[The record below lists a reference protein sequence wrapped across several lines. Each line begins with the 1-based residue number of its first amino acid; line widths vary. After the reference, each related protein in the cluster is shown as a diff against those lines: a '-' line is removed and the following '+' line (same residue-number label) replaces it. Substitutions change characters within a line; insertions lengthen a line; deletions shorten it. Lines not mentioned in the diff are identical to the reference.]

1 MNDAAVNRF
10 VIVHSN
16 AQMLADVT
24 AARWLLR
31 IVDTQAVRRP
41 LHYVLTGGTMG
52 IAVLASA
59 LRSPLVNAVDWSGV
73 HLWWGDERF
82 LKDGDSDRNEVQARD
97 ALLGALLKAGMLPED
112 NIHPIPA
119 KDKWRSDPA
128 QAAET
133 YATELAKYAAPGSTV
148 VPDFDVVML
157 GMGPDGHVAS
167 LFPEYGDILYD
178 QGVTVSITDS
188 PKPPPERV
196 SLTFPS
202 INSAREVWLII
213 AGAEKAE
220 KAAEALAGG
229 PIDDVPAAGVHG
241 RHKTLFLMDT
251 AAADAP

>member
-1 MNDAAVNRF
+1 MEDAVNNRF

-31 IVDTQAVRRP
+31 IVDAQATRRP

-82 LKDGDSDRNEVQARD
+82 LKDGDSERNEVQARE
-97 ALLGALLKAGMLPED
+97 ALLGPLLKAGMLPED

-119 KDKWRSDPA
+119 KDKWRNDPA
-128 QAAET
+128 QAAAT
-133 YATELAKYAAPGSTV
+133 YAEELAKYAAPGSP

-167 LFPEYGDILYD
+167 LFPEYGEVLYD

-202 INSAREVWLII
+202 LNSAREVWLIV

-220 KAAEALAGG
+220 KAAEALTGG
-229 PIDDVPAAGVHG
+229 QIDDVPAAGIEG
-241 RHKTLFLMDT
+241 RFRTLWLLDT

>member
-1 MNDAAVNRF
+1 MSDVAPNRF

-16 AQMLADVT
+16 AQTLADVT

-31 IVDTQAVRRP
+31 IVDAQAHRRP
-41 LHYVLTGGTMG
+41 LHYALTGGTMG
-52 IAVLASA
+52 IAVLESA

-82 LKDGDSDRNEVQARD
+82 VKDGDPDRNEQQARD
-97 ALLGALLKAGMLPED
+97 ALLGPLVKAGLLPED
-112 NIHPIPA
+112 NIHAIPA
-119 KDKWRSDPA
+119 KDKWRSTPA
-128 QAAET
+128 EAAET
-133 YATELAKYAAPGSTV
+133 YAQELAKFAAPDSP

-167 LFPEYGDILYD
+167 LFPEYGETLYD
-178 QGVTVSITDS
+178 AGVTVSITDS

-202 INSAREVWLII
+202 INSAREVWLIV

-229 PIDDVPAAGVHG
+229 IIDDVPAAGVHG
-241 RHKTLFLMDT
+241 RFRTLWLLDT

>member
-1 MNDAAVNRF
+1 MNDAVNNRF

-31 IVDTQAVRRP
+31 IVDAQATRRP

-82 LKDGDSDRNEVQARD
+82 LKDGDGERNEVQARE
-97 ALLGALLKAGMLPED
+97 ALLGPLVKAGLLPED

-128 QAAET
+128 EAAET
-133 YATELAKYAAPGSTV
+133 YAAELARFAPAGYS
-148 VPDFDVVML
+148 VPDFDVALL

-167 LFPEYGDILYD
+167 LFPEYGETLYD
-178 QGVTVSITDS
+178 NGVTVSITDS
-188 PKPPPERV
+188 PKPPAERV

-202 INSAREVWLII
+202 LNSAREVWLVV

-220 KAAEALAGG
+220 KAAEALTGG
-229 PIDDVPAAGVHG
+229 TIDDVPAAGVHG
-241 RHKTLFLMDT
+241 RHRTLWLLDT

>member
-1 MNDAAVNRF
+1 MNESMNRY

-52 IAVLASA
+52 IAVLAA
-59 LRSPLVNAVDWSGV
+59 AIQSPLVNAVDWTGV

-82 LKDGDSDRNEVQARD
+82 LKHGDAERNETQARE
-97 ALLGALLKAGMLPED
+97 ALLTPLLKAGLLPED
-112 NIHPIPA
+112 NIHAIPA
-119 KDKWRSDPA
+119 RDKWRSDPTE
-128 QAAET
+128 AAET
-133 YATELAKYAAPGSTV
+133 YAAELAKFAAPGFT

-167 LFPEYGDILYD
+167 LFPGHGEDLTATST
-178 QGVTVSITDS
+178 TVAVTDS

-196 SLTFPS
+196 SLTFPAL
-202 INSAREVWLII
+202 NSGREVWLIV

-220 KAAEALAGG
+220 KTAEALAGG
-229 PIDDVPAAGVHG
+229 PVEEVPAAGVHG
-241 RHKTLFLMDT
+241 RHKTLWLLDT
-251 AAADAP
+251 ASADAP

>member
-1 MNDAAVNRF
+1 MNDAATGRF

-16 AQMLADVT
+16 AQMLCDVT

-52 IAVLASA
+52 IEVLAAA

-82 LKDGDSDRNEVQARD
+82 LKHGDPDRNETQARD
-97 ALLGALLKAGMLPED
+97 ALLTPLLKAGLLPEA

-119 KDKWRSDPA
+119 KDKWRADPA
-128 QAAET
+128 EAATTYAAE
-133 YATELAKYAAPGSTV
+133 LARFAAPGYQ

-167 LFPEYGDILYD
+167 LFPGHHEELAAAGA
-178 QGVTVSITDS
+178 TVAITDS

-196 SLTFPS
+196 SLTFGAL
-202 INSAREVWLII
+202 NSAREVWLVI

-229 PIDDVPAAGVHG
+229 PVDEVPAAGVHA
-241 RHKTLFLMDT
+241 RLRTLWLLDT
-251 AAADAP
+251 ASADAP

>member
-1 MNDAAVNRF
+1 MNDAANRF

-41 LHYVLTGGTMG
+41 LHYVLAGGTMG
-52 IAVLASA
+52 IAVLAA
-59 LRSPLVNAVDWSGV
+59 AIQSPLVNAVDWTGV

-82 LKDGDSDRNEVQARD
+82 LKHGDPERNETQARD
-97 ALLGALLKAGMLPED
+97 ALLAPLLKAGLLPED
-112 NIHPIPA
+112 NIHAIPA
-119 KDKWRSDPA
+119 KDKWRADPVE
-128 QAAET
+128 AAET
-133 YATELAKYAAPGSTV
+133 YAAELLEFATPGEE

-167 LFPEYGDILYD
+167 LFPGHDDELVASGT
-178 QGVTVSITDS
+178 TVAVYDS

-196 SLTFPS
+196 SLTFNAL
-202 INSAREVWLII
+202 NSAREIWMIV

-229 PIDDVPAAGVHG
+229 PVDEVPAAGVHA
-241 RHKTLFLMDT
+241 RHKTLWLLDT
-251 AAADAP
+251 ASADAP